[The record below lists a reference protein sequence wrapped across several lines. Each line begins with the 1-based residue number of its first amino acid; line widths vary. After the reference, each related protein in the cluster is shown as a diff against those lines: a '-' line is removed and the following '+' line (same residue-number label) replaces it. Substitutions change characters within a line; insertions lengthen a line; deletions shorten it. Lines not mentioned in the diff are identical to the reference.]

1 MFTDIGRLFIRDV
14 SISQYYGF
22 VIVAVNL
29 PNGTLDS
36 INVNG
41 SQGLEKAGR
50 GYSVDSGV
58 LLMYQHSSKTLSY
71 TNKYK

>member
-1 MFTDIGRLFIRDV
+1 M

-36 INVNG
+36 IYVNG
-41 SQGLEKAGR
+41 SQGLEKAER

-58 LLMYQHSSKTLSY
+58 LLMYQDSPKTPCY